1 MFCGS
6 ADWMTRNLYER
17 CEVVFPVVD
26 PALKRRLREEIL
38 DSYLR
43 DNLKARLMNP
53 DGSYVRAPN
62 SVPALGAQ
70 QYLMELSRS
79 PEKRL
84 TRDKTAAVIST
95 PAEEAESVLSKEQSG
110 L

>member
-1 MFCGS
+1 
-6 ADWMTRNLYER
+6 
-17 CEVVFPVVD
+17 
-26 PALKRRLREEIL
+26 
-38 DSYLR
+38 
-43 DNLKARLMNP
+43 
-53 DGSYVRAPN
+53 
-62 SVPALGAQ
+62 
-70 QYLMELSRS
+70 MEQSRS